1 MDPQPRPPRSALLAA
16 LRNNGITEELRGIG
30 YAVDLQ
36 GNWLADSLIFTTDR
50 LEGNLDNL
58 PLAPRQILER
68 RAAAYMS
75 NAPARPSYVPARSIS
90 RPLSS
95 NRPSATSTWGCPSPD
110 PHLLPRPGTD
120 AWYEYK
126 FGPTATPTPAP
137 MSSLSFADSSVV
149 ASLEEYHDDD
159 DDRDDTADKDNDE
172 GIERED
178 EDGHDWLILS
188 TVPPTPAPLSAP
200 SATLADSSVITSP
213 AEYQDDY
220 EDEEDKEDENEEDDV
235 EGHYEDDTHTQI
247 SATVMWDRQ
256 PANPF
261 VSPARVFAPAPPAPA
276 PGTARVL
283 APTPTPSQ
291 TAPVPASSVVSVGE
305 QYQDEDK
312 DGRDDTGP
320 LAFPA
325 PLSAPAPTAS
335 VPAPNVGVPAP
346 APATAG
352 SYPTLAPVSAL
363 TIRFRYDAFA
373 LAKKCETQIMKKIT
387 KKEKRVVKVLL
398 D

>member
-16 LRNNGITEELRGIG
+16 LRNNGTTEELRGIG

-58 PLAPRQILER
+58 PLGPD
-68 RAAAYMS
+68 
-75 NAPARPSYVPARSIS
+75 S
-90 RPLSS
+90 R
-95 NRPSATSTWGCPSPD
+95 T
-110 PHLLPRPGTD
+110 
-120 AWYEYK
+120 
-126 FGPTATPTPAP
+126 
-137 MSSLSFADSSVV
+137 
-149 ASLEEYHDDD
+149 
-159 DDRDDTADKDNDE
+159 
-172 GIERED
+172 
-178 EDGHDWLILS
+178 LILS

-200 SATLADSSVITSP
+200 SATLADSPVITSP

-220 EDEEDKEDENEEDDV
+220 EDEEDEEDENEEDDA
-235 EGHYEDDTHTQI
+235 EGHYEDDKHTQI

-261 VSPARVFAPAPPAPA
+261 VSPARVFAPVPPAPA
-276 PGTARVL
+276 PGTARTL

-291 TAPVPASSVVSVGE
+291 TAPVPASSVVADGE

-325 PLSAPAPTAS
+325 PLPAPAPTAS

-346 APATAG
+346 APPAHPPAIHMPSSSFPAG
-352 SYPTLAPVSAL
+352 FRLFRMPNRTVASGRFLVGPGYGGRDVRPPPLNLEFLHKIRGMPKRRGSCAWCPCSKWLLYPYFFMRRDSPTGSRRFCNRCAWRKAANDPDSTVTNMNDWLQQNQPVMFQL
-363 TIRFRYDAFA
+363 VRGDR
-373 LAKKCETQIMKKIT
+373 L
-387 KKEKRVVKVLL
+387 R
-398 D
+398 